1 MSAPAADSAL
11 VIPIDVADQAQ
22 VFAAADRVEDELGP
36 IDVWVNVAF
45 TSVFAPFEKIH
56 PDEYRR
62 VTEVS
67 YLGYVYGTMA
77 ALQKMKPRDRGT
89 IVQVGSALAYRGIP
103 LQTAYCGAKHAIQG
117 FHEALR
123 CELLHE
129 KSNVHVTMVQ
139 MPAVNTPQFSWVLS
153 RLPHHAQPV
162 PPIYQPEVAARGVL
176 YAADH
181 PQRREYWVGASTAAT
196 LAANAIAPG
205 PAGPVPGQDRVR
217 LPADQAATTTP
228 DAPVNLWEPA
238 DGPDGK
244 DFGAHGIFDDQAKN
258 TAPQLWAS
266 HHHGLLAA
274 AASGGAGRRRGPA
287 AGPPPVTGLRSRA
300 LAAGPHLGCRHGR
313 GRCGGP
319 APSQPPWP
327 GGQRRPAPPRTR
339 PSCRLL
345 GGRQLLQGTAV
356 LIRPAPAA
364 GHRRP
369 RGRRPAR
376 GQHGRGGGDLA
387 AVTAGRR

>member
-1 MSAPAADSAL
+1 
-11 VIPIDVADQAQ
+11 
-22 VFAAADRVEDELGP
+22 
-36 IDVWVNVAF
+36 
-45 TSVFAPFEKIH
+45 VFAPFEKIH

-89 IVQVGSALAYRGIP
+89 IVHVGSALAYRGIP

-129 KSNVHVTMVQ
+129 KSNVYVTMVQ

-181 PQRREYWVGASTAAT
+181 PKRREYWVGASTAAT

-205 PAGPVPGQDRVR
+205 LLDRY
-217 LPADQAATTTP
+217 LGKTGFSSQQTEQKQPP

-244 DFGAHGIFDDQAKN
+244 DFGAHGIFDNKATN
-258 TAPQLWAS
+258 SAPQLWAS
-266 HHHGLLAA
+266 QHHGLLAA
-274 AASGGAGRRRGPA
+274 AASGVLAGAAALLLGRRR
-287 AGPPPVTGLRSRA
+287 
-300 LAAGPHLGCRHGR
+300 
-313 GRCGGP
+313 
-319 APSQPPWP
+319 
-327 GGQRRPAPPRTR
+327 
-339 PSCRLL
+339 
-345 GGRQLLQGTAV
+345 
-356 LIRPAPAA
+356 
-364 GHRRP
+364 
-369 RGRRPAR
+369 
-376 GQHGRGGGDLA
+376 
-387 AVTAGRR
+387 

>member
-1 MSAPAADSAL
+1 MWRSPRCSHL
-11 VIPIDVADQAQ
+11 ST
-22 VFAAADRVEDELGP
+22 R
-36 IDVWVNVAF
+36 
-45 TSVFAPFEKIH
+45 SS

-181 PQRREYWVGASTAAT
+181 PQRREYWVGASTALT
-196 LAANAIAPG
+196 LAGNAIAPG
-205 PAGPVPGQDRVR
+205 LLDRYLARTGFAAQQTEQTQGPRRAGEPVGTGRRTRRQGLRRARHLRRRSARTPRRSCGPR
-217 LPADQAATTTP
+217 TTT
-228 DAPVNLWEPA
+228 AC
-238 DGPDGK
+238 
-244 DFGAHGIFDDQAKN
+244 
-258 TAPQLWAS
+258 S
-266 HHHGLLAA
+266 
-274 AASGGAGRRRGPA
+274 
-287 AGPPPVTGLRSRA
+287 
-300 LAAGPHLGCRHGR
+300 
-313 GRCGGP
+313 P
-319 APSQPPWP
+319 AP
-327 GGQRRPAPPRTR
+327 RRPP
-339 PSCRLL
+339 
-345 GGRQLLQGTAV
+345 
-356 LIRPAPAA
+356 
-364 GHRRP
+364 
-369 RGRRPAR
+369 
-376 GQHGRGGGDLA
+376 
-387 AVTAGRR
+387 